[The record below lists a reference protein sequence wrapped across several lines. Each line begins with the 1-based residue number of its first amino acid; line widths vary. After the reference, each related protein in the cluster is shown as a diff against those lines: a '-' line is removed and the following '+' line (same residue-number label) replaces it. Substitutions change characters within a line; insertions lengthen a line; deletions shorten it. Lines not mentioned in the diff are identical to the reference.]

1 VDTIGDGQDLV
12 DRRIRDVFGTKEQT
26 SVIEWE
32 STGLSDSE
40 VLDRFLNDRTGT
52 KFRRLWSGDFY
63 EVGYDESRA
72 EFTIARKL
80 NFYTGDPEQTE
91 RIMRNNPNIARQKW
105 DTHRTYLVGTIT
117 KADPE
122 KFHTPSS
129 DLEINVSPQDS
140 TQLSNHGLYKARDD
154 DWNEFLPSY
163 TTDELYDMAREET
176 PWVMEGIAAK
186 GAVTDFYGPAKH
198 GGKTTFMTHA
208 CASIVEGVPFIGC
221 DVRKDKILY
230 LTEMAPDNFKDYLQ
244 KAGICKGEDFRTV
257 FKMDVWELPWGL
269 LIDAA
274 GKMCA
279 NEGRGG
285 SSWTPSQSSQ
295 MYAAR
300 RKTTPGTFT
309 RSCPRYGRSRR
320 FTIWR

>member
-1 VDTIGDGQDLV
+1 MMIGMD
-12 DRRIRDVFGTKEQT
+12 
-26 SVIEWE
+26 
-32 STGLSDSE
+32 
-40 VLDRFLNDRTGT
+40 
-52 KFRRLWSGDFY
+52 
-63 EVGYDESRA
+63 
-72 EFTIARKL
+72 
-80 NFYTGDPEQTE
+80 
-91 RIMRNNPNIARQKW
+91 
-105 DTHRTYLVGTIT
+105 
-117 KADPE
+117 
-122 KFHTPSS
+122 
-129 DLEINVSPQDS
+129 
-140 TQLSNHGLYKARDD
+140 
-154 DWNEFLPSY
+154 FLPSY

-244 KAGICKGEDFRTV
+244 KAGIRKGEDFRTV